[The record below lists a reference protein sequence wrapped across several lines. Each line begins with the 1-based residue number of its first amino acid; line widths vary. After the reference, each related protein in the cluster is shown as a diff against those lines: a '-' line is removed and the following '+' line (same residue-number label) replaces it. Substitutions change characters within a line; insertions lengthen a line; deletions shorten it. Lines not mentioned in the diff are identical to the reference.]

1 MNIIDDI
8 RNTTKD
14 ILSDT
19 ATGFAT
25 ECIFSVTS
33 GVTVVSV
40 SCGAVCVKHNL
51 TFDDMGAPVN
61 SPTVRV
67 TVSEL
72 TLAALDYPVRNTSN
86 AVALKG
92 HRVTFSDL
100 TGEQAT
106 YVVSEQFP
114 NAQTGVIR
122 LQMASY
128 RLPTPPGRTII
139 GWIVGPVKIQIVTTP
154 NGTTQTLANGD
165 VIPIQYALNSNG
177 SLTIPGIAG
186 YNVLTPFMLSNF
198 PIQDMPYTLSTGT
211 FNYKFTVG
219 REAAVNVSLPLYAD

>member
-1 MNIIDDI
+1 MNLIDDI
-8 RNTTKD
+8 RNTTRD
-14 ILSDT
+14 ILSDA

-33 GVTVVSV
+33 GETVATAT
-40 SCGAVCVKHNL
+40 CGALCVKHNL
-51 TFDDMGAPVN
+51 TFNDMGASVN

-72 TLAALDYPVRNTSN
+72 SLTELDYPVRNTSN
-86 AVALKG
+86 VVALKG
-92 HRVTFSDL
+92 HRVTFADL

-106 YVVSEQFP
+106 YIVAEQFP

-128 RLPTPPGRTII
+128 RLPTPPGRLII
-139 GWIVGPVKIQIVTTP
+139 GWIVGAVKIQIVAVP
-154 NGTTQTLANGD
+154 NGATQTLANGD
-165 VIPIQYALNSNG
+165 VIPLQYALNSNG

-211 FNYKFTVG
+211 FNYKFTVN
-219 REAAVNVSLPLYAD
+219 RDAAVNVSLPLYAD

>member
-1 MNIIDDI
+1 
-8 RNTTKD
+8 
-14 ILSDT
+14 
-19 ATGFAT
+19 
-25 ECIFSVTS
+25 
-33 GVTVVSV
+33 
-40 SCGAVCVKHNL
+40 
-51 TFDDMGAPVN
+51 MGAPVN

-128 RLPTPPGRTII
+128 RLPTPPGRLII
-139 GWIVGPVKIQIVTTP
+139 GWIVGAVKIQIVAVP

-165 VIPIQYALNSNG
+165 VIPLQYALNGNG

-198 PIQDMPYTLSTGT
+198 PIQDMPYTLATGT